1 MYIILFNFCI
11 FAAYLFYHTLNYLKM
26 EFTSNEVFGCLR
38 PVLMLPSE
46 ALDVNLEY
54 EKTTS
59 NPFEYAG
66 GNVTVTLTVATN
78 HNNNGDKFGIFPEWL
93 NFEPIKTAYLV
104 AEITESELKEILGND
119 YVRKISN
126 DYEDG
131 DWDVRELKKA
141 VLQGIDLKDIRN
153 SEELRAY
160 IYFGLEKAKWSLMSD
175 EWIKE
180 DEAVKMFHSQIA
192 FTFYKNN

>member
-11 FAAYLFYHTLNYLKM
+11 FAPYLFYHTLNYLKM

-46 ALDVNLEY
+46 ALDINVEY
-54 EKTTS
+54 EKRTN
-59 NPFEYAG
+59 NPFEYTG
-66 GNVTVTLTVATN
+66 GNVIVTLTVATN
-78 HNNNGDKFGIFPEWL
+78 QSNRCDKFDIFPKWL
-93 NFEPIKTAYLV
+93 NFEPIKTAYLT
-104 AEITESELKEILGND
+104 AEITESELKEILGDD

-131 DWDVRELKKA
+131 DRDVIELKIA
-141 VLQGIDLKDIRN
+141 VLDKITFNNVRN
-153 SEELRAY
+153 SEEQSSYVAFLKDFRLTL
-160 IYFGLEKAKWSLMSD
+160 GN
-175 EWIKE
+175 WIRK
-180 DEAVKMFHSQIA
+180 DNAVKMFHNQIA